1 MNLYLFNPD
10 TDLALA
16 DGHENYLSPA
26 SARRMAADLAVLP
39 LWYAE
44 DGAGVLAPSAYN
56 ADFVERMA
64 DSFPLG
70 ATLVTEPEVAGLVGA
85 RPCPWGWNPSV
96 RRYLRK
102 AGLPEESLP
111 AAEDLQRWRGWAS
124 REQVAGILEKFQ
136 GIPHCVGESVNLRD
150 VADCRAY
157 AESCRE
163 GAVLKAPW
171 SGSGKGLRWCRGAWT
186 EETERWCARLLRR
199 QGCVVASPWYAKV
212 EDFAMEFVADG
223 RGGMSFAGYSLFRTN
238 ERGAYVGNWLLS
250 DDGIERHLE
259 QNLPCGLLP
268 QVRESMRRELATRF
282 PTYAG
287 CLGVDMMV
295 CRWANGYAVH
305 PCVEVN
311 LRMSMGMVAARL
323 RRFLPE
329 GDGCR
334 AWFSVEHCPT
344 PEALLARHA
353 EDEAAFPPWR
363 DGHSVSACCYWPLTP
378 VTPASRY
385 RAFVKVVPDTALL
398 RSHTGPWR

>member
-10 TDLALA
+10 ADLALA

-85 RPCPWGWNPSV
+85 CPCPWGWNPSV

-102 AGLPEESLP
+102 AGLPEDSLP

-157 AESCRE
+157 AEGCRE

-186 EETERWCARLLRR
+186 EEAGRWCAKLLRE

-250 DDGIERHLE
+250 DDGIERHLGRYF
-259 QNLPCGLLP
+259 PCGLLH
-268 QVRESMRRELATRF
+268 QVREAMRRELAARF

-295 CRWANGYAVH
+295 CRWADGYAVH

-311 LRMSMGMVAARL
+311 LRMSMGMVARILFDRYIASGSQGYYYVDFRSEEGEQQRL
-323 RRFLPE
+323 HQESLSRMPLQFCTDKIAAGYWSLSPVSEHTRFRAYGEVFQGMEPKPLRFLQT
-329 GDGCR
+329 D
-334 AWFSVEHCPT
+334 
-344 PEALLARHA
+344 
-353 EDEAAFPPWR
+353 
-363 DGHSVSACCYWPLTP
+363 
-378 VTPASRY
+378 
-385 RAFVKVVPDTALL
+385 
-398 RSHTGPWR
+398 